1 VVLKHYQ
8 SGDAVPEWWG
18 AASTEYLNA
27 MNEAYRA
34 NQRSKLEGRAFTLY
48 MARRLDF
55 AFNYFNSITALKKA
69 GIAKRAGDQ
78 AEQATQLQSAVDAML
93 DALNAQAAV
102 ARSNSDR
109 GVIAVLNE
117 YGYRPLLKELQA
129 AEGE

>member
-1 VVLKHYQ
+1 
-8 SGDAVPEWWG
+8 
-18 AASTEYLNA
+18 
-27 MNEAYRA
+27 
-34 NQRSKLEGRAFTLY
+34 

-78 AEQATQLQSAVDAML
+78 AEQATQLQAAVDAML

-117 YGYRPLLKELQA
+117 YGYRPLLKELEA
-129 AEGE
+129 AESE